1 MQPLFIAVIYVT
13 IRFFLPRKKISFFL
27 MHRKKNSF
35 LLLCFFQ
42 GVGLILNLTSCATRS
57 YLTSLVLIVVFHRE
71 ADSEARNLTS
81 YPLGKLTSQA
91 FHSYVGFRLVV
102 SVCGGAGVRNK
113 YSSPRMANSAPLG

>member
-27 MHRKKNSF
+27 CAEKNSF

-42 GVGLILNLTSCATRS
+42 GMGLILNLTSRATRS
-57 YLTSLVLIVVFHRE
+57 YLASLVLIVVFHRE

-91 FHSYVGFRLVV
+91 FHSYVGFRLVG
-102 SVCGGAGVRNK
+102 SVCGWAGVRNK
-113 YSSPRMANSAPLG
+113 YSSPRMANSATLG